1 MVLEGWEVRL
11 FGGRKFQY
19 FVTPGYWHVQLW
31 HPEARISV
39 LTPSRLTCGFFE
51 VYPFDEWKA
60 QAHDYEALAALVA
73 TAAGLGGPAFPSWPR
88 LRTILRAFV
97 DDVVDGATLLPS

>member
-19 FVTPGYWHVQLW
+19 FVTRGFWHVQLW

-51 VYPFDEWKA
+51 VYPVDDWKA
-60 QAHDYEALAALVA
+60 QAHDYEGLAALVA
-73 TAAGLGGPAFPSWPR
+73 GLGGPSIPSWPR
-88 LRTILRAFV
+88 LHTILRAFV
-97 DDVVDGATLLPS
+97 ADLVDGATPLPS